1 MAGMADVR
9 RAARSDS
16 ALNDPA
22 SPVPGE
28 AAQQRAL
35 LAMLGDLRDKLA
47 SLGETDDVFALLDGS
62 NDPRDVLRHLA
73 GVSAS
78 PSFPESPA

>member
-1 MAGMADVR
+1 MADVR

-16 ALNDPA
+16 ALADPF

-35 LAMLGDLRDKLA
+35 LAMLTDLREKLA

-62 NDPRDVLRHLA
+62 HDPRDVLRHLA
-73 GVSAS
+73 DLGAS
-78 PSFPESPA
+78 PSLPESPA